1 MQIVPSTLDVLAKQ
15 INAENAALAGDLK
28 NSLERAARI
37 GALLLEAKSQLPHG
51 KFREWMEANV
61 TVGRTQASK
70 YMVLAANVHHGGQI
84 EGDSIRAA
92 YVAVQAPKR
101 ETARKREKPRAPG
114 PRTKVSR
121 ERLAALDASAGTSY
135 TNAAMKAAIKAIKAD
150 PEGVDL
156 ALAEQLRALCDGV
169 IEQATA
175 RLEQAA

>member
-1 MQIVPSTLDVLAKQ
+1 MQLVNSALDGLAQ
-15 INAENAALAGDLK
+15 RINAENAALAGDLK

-51 KFREWMEANV
+51 KFMAWVQENV
-61 TVGRTQASK
+61 TVGREQARK
-70 YMVLAANVHHGGQI
+70 YMVLAANSQSTGILAGRGV
-84 EGDSIRAA
+84 EAA
-92 YVAVQAPKR
+92 YVAVQAPKKP
-101 ETARKREKPRAPG
+101 AKPRAPG
-114 PRTKVSR
+114 PRTKASR
-121 ERLAALDASAGTSY
+121 ERLAALDVAASTSY

-175 RLEQAA
+175 RLDQAA